1 MQTVTLKFDVSG
13 QNLIAGDLTRYASN
27 TVNYVKAVFD
37 LDGNWNSFDSV
48 RAVWSTDFEC
58 ISTVLDS
65 EGVCYV
71 PQEVLKRTGNVM
83 VNLVGSIAENDELTD
98 RLTTYPVVALVIN
111 ANAKVCGTETAEVT
125 PSQFEQYVAM
135 VVAEVEKVTGM
146 TATAVALPEGSA
158 PTAVYEN
165 GVLTLGIPKGDK
177 GETGNGISS
186 VEFNAD
192 YSLTFNFTES
202 EPYTTPSIRG
212 ERGAQGYGIVSV
224 EKIGTAGL
232 VDTYQV
238 NYEDSSVPPTTFTV
252 TNGAKGDTGNG
263 ISSVTKTGTVGLVDT
278 YRITFTNGGHYDF
291 NVTNGA
297 KGDTGATGN
306 GIATI
311 AKTSTSGLVDT
322 YTITFTDG
330 TSTTFEVTN
339 GQDGEVTYDELSEL
353 LPTETASGDIASF
366 NDGQAVIPAVSVVA
380 TITPIQSGSGTP
392 SPSNVRPISG
402 HDEVEVGV
410 VGKNLF
416 DKANTIELYCDGS
429 TKLVSNATFKSV
441 YVPLLPNTQYVYS
454 QTVFGNYTRL
464 AVCNS
469 LDAGTNIYSPI
480 SKASGYETTTPLAF
494 TNTDYK
500 YLVCTI
506 YRSTTDTH
514 TFDEIADSCML
525 ELGSTATTYE
535 PYNGTTYTDTLP
547 STTYGGTLDLVSGLL
562 TVDKIVSDMGTLE
575 WYKINGNNYA
585 NFYTTAISDLLYSA
599 STINIM
605 CSAYKAEANN
615 TALASADGYVWTNVE
630 KRVRVKDTSKAS
642 MTAEQ
647 FATSV
652 SGQTLVYTLA
662 TPTTYQLTPQQID
675 TLKGQNNI
683 TATSGQVSV
692 TYKADIQ
699 KYIDNA
705 IATFA

>member
-13 QNLIAGDLTRYASN
+13 QNLIAGYLTRYASN

-83 VNLVGSIAENDELTD
+83 VNLVGSITENDELTD

-135 VVAEVEKVTGM
+135 VAAEVEKVTGM

-158 PTAVYEN
+158 PTALYEN

-238 NYEDSSVPPTTFTV
+238 NYEDPSVPPTTFTV

-366 NDGQAVIPAVSVVA
+366 NDGQAVIPAVSCVA
-380 TITPIQSGSGTP
+380 DIDPIQDLSHGDP
-392 SPSNVRPISG
+392 SPSNICPISG
-402 HDEVEVGV
+402 HDEVGVSVVGV
-410 VGKNLF
+410 NQWDEEWELGAISNSTGANVSDNTRIRSKNY
-416 DKANTIELYCDGS
+416 I
-429 TKLVSNATFKSV
+429 
-441 YVPLLPNTQYVYS
+441 PILPNTQYYIIGASDGRV
-454 QTVFGNYTRL
+454 VFYDADKNYVTYNGS
-464 AVCNS
+464 AF
-469 LDAGTNIYSPI
+469 I
-480 SKASGYETTTPLAF
+480 SHAFTTPNNA
-494 TNTDYK
+494 YYMK
-500 YLVCTI
+500 ISPVSSY
-506 YRSTTDTH
+506 
-514 TFDEIADSCML
+514 
-525 ELGSTATTYE
+525 GTTYNHDISINY
-535 PYNGTTYTDTLP
+535 PSTDHDYHAYNGQTYTDTLP
-547 STTYGGTLDLVSGLL
+547 STTYGGTLDLVSGVL
-562 TVDKIVSDMGTLE
+562 TVTDGYIASYNGETLPST
-575 WYKINGNNYA
+575 W
-585 NFYTTAISDLLYSA
+585 ISDRDVYA
-599 STINIM
+599 SGTTPTIG
-605 CSAYKAEANN
+605 AQVVYK
-615 TALASADGYVWTNVE
+615 
-630 KRVRVKDTSKAS
+630 
-642 MTAEQ
+642 
-647 FATSV
+647 
-652 SGQTLVYTLA
+652 LA
-662 TPTTYQLTPQQID
+662 TPQTYQLTPQQID

>member
-238 NYEDSSVPPTTFTV
+238 NYEDPSVPPTTFTV

-380 TITPIQSGSGTP
+380 TITPIQSGSGAP

-402 HDEVEVGV
+402 HDEVGVGV
-410 VGKNLF
+410 CGVNFINPSVAYSDIGYNPAVGTVITPTVSANQWTDSGNGVYTISSLGSWAQAGFISPKLPNGTVRFQIDNVQGSVKGGIYVLDSNMKVLRISQLNNPITNGSSF
-416 DKANTIELYCDGS
+416 SANTTFSGNDTYFVVYLAGSGNKHQSQNQGS
-429 TKLVSNATFKSV
+429 TLIATLTS
-441 YVPLLPNTQYVYS
+441 TH
-454 QTVFGNYTRL
+454 THH
-464 AVCNS
+464 
-469 LDAGTNIYSPI
+469 
-480 SKASGYETTTPLAF
+480 
-494 TNTDYK
+494 
-500 YLVCTI
+500 
-506 YRSTTDTH
+506 TTDKPTPPHYHPPH
-514 TFDEIADSCML
+514 TA
-525 ELGSTATTYE
+525 
-535 PYNGTTYTDTLP
+535 
-547 STTYGGTLDLVSGLL
+547 
-562 TVDKIVSDMGTLE
+562 
-575 WYKINGNNYA
+575 
-585 NFYTTAISDLLYSA
+585 
-599 STINIM
+599 
-605 CSAYKAEANN
+605 
-615 TALASADGYVWTNVE
+615 
-630 KRVRVKDTSKAS
+630 VRW
-642 MTAEQ
+642 
-647 FATSV
+647 
-652 SGQTLVYTLA
+652 
-662 TPTTYQLTPQQID
+662 IW
-675 TLKGQNNI
+675 
-683 TATSGQVSV
+683 
-692 TYKADIQ
+692 
-699 KYIDNA
+699 
-705 IATFA
+705 

>member
-1 MQTVTLKFDVSG
+1 MQTVTLRFDVSG
-13 QNLIAGDLTRYASN
+13 QNLIAGYLTRYASN

-71 PQEVLKRTGNVM
+71 PQEVLKRTGNVT

-125 PSQFEQYVAM
+125 PSQFEQYVHT
-135 VVAEVEKVTGM
+135 VIDEVAKIKDIESVELNDDYT
-146 TATAVALPEGSA
+146 
-158 PTAVYEN
+158 
-165 GVLTLGIPKGDK
+165 LTIRFSDDTETTVGPIRGEKGDT
-177 GETGNGISS
+177 GPTGNGI
-186 VEFNAD
+186 A
-192 YSLTFNFTES
+192 
-202 EPYTTPSIRG
+202 
-212 ERGAQGYGIVSV
+212 GIVKTS
-224 EKIGTAGL
+224 TTDL
-232 VDTYQV
+232 VDTYTIT
-238 NYEDSSVPPTTFTV
+238 Y
-252 TNGAKGDTGNG
+252 TNGQT
-263 ISSVTKTGTVGLVDT
+263 TT
-278 YRITFTNGGHYDF
+278 F

-353 LPTETASGDIASF
+353 LPAETASGDIASF
-366 NDGQAVIPAVSVVA
+366 NDGQAVIPAVSCVA
-380 TITPIQSGSGTP
+380 DIDPIQDLSHGDP
-392 SPSNVRPISG
+392 SPSNICPISG
-402 HDEVEVGV
+402 WDEVGVGV
-410 VGKNLF
+410 VGVNQWDEEWELGQYYDGDGKWNASGTRVCSKRDKPIPVIPNASYYVGTGTTVIWF
-416 DKANTIELYCDGS
+416 DENGKTYNNGAGYIGYAYASIVTAP
-429 TKLVSNATFKSV
+429 SNAKYMRF
-441 YVPLLPNTQYVYS
+441 
-454 QTVFGNYTRL
+454 
-464 AVCNS
+464 
-469 LDAGTNIYSPI
+469 
-480 SKASGYETTTPLAF
+480 
-494 TNTDYK
+494 YK
-500 YLVCTI
+500 
-506 YRSTTDTH
+506 
-514 TFDEIADSCML
+514 
-525 ELGSTATTYE
+525 GSSYGTTYNNDISINYPSTDHE
-535 PYNGTTYTDTLP
+535 YHAYVGTTYTTTLP
-547 STTYGGTLDLVSGLL
+547 STTYGGTLDLVSGVL
-562 TVDKIVSDMGTLE
+562 TIDRKIVDMSSLN
-575 WYKINGNNYA
+575 WSY
-585 NFYTTAISDLLYSA
+585 YS
-599 STINIM
+599 SNP
-605 CSAYKAEANN
+605 N
-615 TALASADGYVWTNVE
+615 TARFSAWFAGVKPYDNAVVADVLCSIYPADSYNHVSTHYADKTIAIANDAGVYVYDSSYT
-630 KRVRVKDTSKAS
+630 D
-642 MTAEQ
+642 
-647 FATSV
+647 ATTFKNAMNGV
-652 SGQTLVYTLA
+652 QLCYELA

>member
-13 QNLIAGDLTRYASN
+13 QNLIAGNLTRYASN

-186 VEFNAD
+186 VKFNAD

-402 HDEVEVGV
+402 HDEVGVSVVGFNQWDEEWEVGGIANADGQPFATNDRIRSKNFCNCV
-410 VGKNLF
+410 PSTTYYGCCVGKPHLVIYWYDS
-416 DKANTIELYCDGS
+416 DKNYISYENISNTTRTSPQNAGYF
-429 TKLVSNATFKSV
+429 KLV
-441 YVPLLPNTQYVYS
+441 
-454 QTVFGNYTRL
+454 
-464 AVCNS
+464 
-469 LDAGTNIYSPI
+469 
-480 SKASGYETTTPLAF
+480 
-494 TNTDYK
+494 
-500 YLVCTI
+500 
-506 YRSTTDTH
+506 TTD
-514 TFDEIADSCML
+514 D
-525 ELGSTATTYE
+525 TTYNNDISINYPSTE
-535 PYNGTTYTDTLP
+535 HNYHAYNGQTYTTTLP
-547 STTYGGTLDLVSGLL
+547 STTYGGTLDLVSGVL
-562 TVDKIVSDMGTLE
+562 TVMRVTKNGTVNDANTETYTNIVYGRVSKGTDN
-575 WYKINGNNYA
+575 KDCG
-585 NFYTTAISDLLYSA
+585 T
-599 STINIM
+599 
-605 CSAYKAEANN
+605 ANN
-615 TALASADGYVWTNVE
+615 TAISNMYETKLSGSPWDSADNVG
-630 KRVRVKDTSKAS
+630 KMFSGAQTGQYWIGFPVGTSLADMQS
-642 MTAEQ
+642 ETANHVICYE
-647 FATSV
+647 
-652 SGQTLVYTLA
+652 LA
-662 TPTTYQLTPQQID
+662 TPQTYQLTPQQID

-699 KYIDNA
+699 KYIDTA

>member
-1 MQTVTLKFDVSG
+1 MEQITLNFTASE
-13 QNLIAGDLTRYASN
+13 QALNPPNSQYNFASN
-27 TVNYVKAVFD
+27 TVSYIKAVFD
-37 LDGNWNSFDSV
+37 LGENWSGYDSV
-48 RAVWSTDFEC
+48 RAVWNTDFEC

-65 EGVCYV
+65 DNTCIV
-71 PQEVLKRTGNVM
+71 PQEVLKRTGKVM
-83 VNLVGSIAENDELTD
+83 VNLVGSIVENDELTD
-98 RLTTYPVVALVIN
+98 RLTTYPAVALTVN
-111 ANAKVCGTETAEVT
+111 ANAKICGTETAEIT

-380 TITPIQSGSGTP
+380 TITPIQGGSGTP

-402 HDEVEVGV
+402 HDEVGVSV

-416 DKANTIELYCDGS
+416 GGIEVVNALQQSYSGIVVNTANESFHYSPTPAEGYKQVVGIVKTVG
-429 TKLVSNATFKSV
+429 KWFPFKE
-441 YVPLLPNTQYVYS
+441 NTQYTFIIRIDTIS
-454 QTVFGNYTRL
+454 TNNYLNLGVAYT
-464 AVCNS
+464 
-469 LDAGTNIYSPI
+469 DGTNNGGFSPESADSDGWIVFTTPVGKSVRNLYGGIY
-480 SKASGYETTTPLAF
+480 TTTSAE
-494 TNTDYK
+494 
-500 YLVCTI
+500 I
-506 YRSTTDTH
+506 YYNDFGIFEGVVTKDQFET
-514 TFDEIADSCML
+514 
-525 ELGSTATTYE
+525 
-535 PYNGTTYTDTLP
+535 YNGQTYTTTLP
-547 STTYGGTLDLVSGLL
+547 STTYGGTLDLVSGVL
-562 TVDKIVSDMGTLE
+562 TVTDGYIASYNGETLPST
-575 WYKINGNNYA
+575 W
-585 NFYTTAISDLLYSA
+585 ISDRDVYA
-599 STINIM
+599 SGTTPTIG
-605 CSAYKAEANN
+605 AQVVYK
-615 TALASADGYVWTNVE
+615 
-630 KRVRVKDTSKAS
+630 
-642 MTAEQ
+642 
-647 FATSV
+647 
-652 SGQTLVYTLA
+652 LA
-662 TPTTYQLTPQQID
+662 TPQTYQLTPQQID